1 MSRAP
6 LLLVEGARI
15 DVGGAPL
22 CDGLGAVSE
31 ADRVGLVG
39 DWSALF
45 ALLGARGRLVRGR
58 AEIAG
63 VPAERAVASGQ
74 VGLALSDVP
83 LPGAASARD
92 YLEASARLA
101 GFSRRLAVDASRHA
115 LGELGLDA
123 LAGRRIR
130 DLGQLERRGLAL
142 AHAALGNPS
151 ALVLEAPLD
160 HLDEASSGVVAGWVE
175 RAAAGRRLLVSAR
188 HTGMAT
194 PERGLFD
201 GLEEILVLRPGGL
214 LSQGPP
220 AETLSGCER
229 YLVVVRSRGA
239 ELKEA
244 LLARGVEAT
253 LEAQDGAGA
262 RLWVELRAPGALDL
276 VRDVVVELEAPLIE
290 LTPLA
295 SRPDR
300 VE

>member
-1 MSRAP
+1 LSRAP
-6 LLLVEGARI
+6 LLLLEGARI

-45 ALLGARGRLVRGR
+45 ALLATRGRLVRGR

-63 VPAERAVASGQ
+63 VPADRAVASGL

-83 LPGAASARD
+83 LPGAVCVLD
-92 YLEASARLA
+92 YLEASARLV
-101 GFSRRLAVDASRHA
+101 GFARRLATEASQHA
-115 LGELGLDA
+115 LGELGLEA
-123 LAGRRIR
+123 LARRRIR

-142 AHAALGNPS
+142 AHAALGKPS
-151 ALVLEAPLD
+151 AIVLEAPLD

-175 RAAAGRRLLVSAR
+175 RAAAGRHLLVSAR
-188 HTGMAT
+188 HTGMAG
-194 PERGLFD
+194 PERGLFE
-201 GLEEILVLRPGGL
+201 GLGEILVLGPGGL

-220 AETLSGCER
+220 AEAWGDFDRC
-229 YLVVVRSRGA
+229 LVVVRSRAA
-239 ELKEA
+239 ELREA
-244 LLARGVEAT
+244 LVARGVEAT
-253 LEAQDGAGA
+253 LEAQGDAGA
-262 RLWVELRAPGALDL
+262 RLWVEIRAPDALDL
-276 VRDVVVELEAPLIE
+276 VRDIVVELEAHLIE